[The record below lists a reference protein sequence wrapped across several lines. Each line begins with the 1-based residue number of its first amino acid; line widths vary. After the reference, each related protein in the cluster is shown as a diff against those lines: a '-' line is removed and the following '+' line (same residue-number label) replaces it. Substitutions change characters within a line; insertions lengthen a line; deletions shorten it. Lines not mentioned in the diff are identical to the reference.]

1 MVDIILADAKL
12 TPRGSVSDVTLD
24 WASGTDENDFE
35 MTIADP
41 TPAPV
46 RGWWW
51 WIDDTEIGGRID
63 DMRTTVTS
71 GASEVT
77 WLGRTWTGLLAS
89 KIIRPDSGQDYL
101 TVSGRLPNV
110 VKSLVRR
117 IGLDS
122 VLTVDSDDKSTVTNW
137 VFKDPRYVDAYTGL
151 RNLLASCGRRLDINA
166 RNNRILLGITPV
178 ETIGNTVDSN
188 LVDFKAETK
197 HRTVNHLIGLGEQDL
212 KNRYVSEWYAD
223 SRGNVSRKQ
232 TFTGVEEVAEIY
244 DYSAAEQKTLD
255 DSTMKRLQELQTGGT
270 VDVTLA
276 ESIGERLKVDDIVT
290 ASDHNTGLTVTAKV
304 TKRIIKI
311 SDGIMT
317 ASCEVGQSV
326 VKEAISGR

>member
-41 TPAPV
+41 TPVPV

-51 WIDDTEIGGRID
+51 WIDGTEIGGRID

-101 TVSGRLPNV
+101 TVSGRLPDV

-122 VLTVDSDDKSTVTNW
+122 VLTVDSDDQSTVTNW

-178 ETIGNTVDSN
+178 ETIGNTVDSD

-197 HRTVNHLIGLGEQDL
+197 HRTVNHIIGLGEQDL

-223 SRGNVSRKQ
+223 RRGNVTRKQ
-232 TFTGVEEVAEIY
+232 TLTGADEICEIY

-255 DSTMKRLQELQTGGT
+255 DNTQKRLQELQTGGT

-317 ASCEVGQSV
+317 TSCEVGQSV
-326 VKEAISGR
+326 VKEVISGR

>member
-1 MVDIILADAKL
+1 MVDIVLADSNL
-12 TPRGSVSDVTLD
+12 TPRASVSDVTLD
-24 WASGTDENDFE
+24 WASGADENDFE
-35 MTIADP
+35 LTIADQP
-41 TPAPV
+41 QTPA

-51 WIDDTEIGGRID
+51 WIDGTEIGGRID

-71 GASEVT
+71 GASETT

-101 TVSGRLPNV
+101 TVSGKLPEV
-110 VKSLVRR
+110 VRSLVRR

-122 VLTVDSDDKSTVTNW
+122 VLTVDSDDQSVITDY
-137 VFKDPRYVDAYTGL
+137 VFKDPRYVDSYTGL
-151 RNLLASCGRRLDINA
+151 RALLAFCGRRLDFHA
-166 RNNRILLGITPV
+166 EDNRILLGIAPV
-178 ETIGNTVDSN
+178 ETIGNTVDSD

-197 HRTVNHLIGLGEQDL
+197 HRTVNHLIGLGEEDL

-223 SRGNVSRKQ
+223 AQGNVSRKQ
-232 TFTGVEEVAEIY
+232 TLTGVDEVCEIY
-244 DYSAAEQKTLD
+244 DYSCAEQQTLD
-255 DSTMKRLQELQTGGT
+255 DNTMKRLQELQTGGA
-270 VDVTLA
+270 VDVTLS
-276 ESIGERLKVDDIVT
+276 ESAGESLRVDDIVT

-326 VKEAISGR
+326 VKETYPGR

>member
-12 TPRGSVSDVTLD
+12 IPRGSVSDVTLD

-35 MTIADP
+35 LTIADP
-41 TPAPV
+41 TPAPA

-51 WIDDTEIGGRID
+51 WIDGTEIGGRID

-101 TVSGRLPNV
+101 TVSGGLPDV
-110 VKSLVRR
+110 VRSLVRR

-122 VLTVDSDDKSTVTNW
+122 VLTVDSDDQSVITDY
-137 VFKDPRYVDAYTGL
+137 VFKDPRYVDSYTGL
-151 RNLLASCGRRLDINA
+151 RALLAFCGRRLDFHA
-166 RNNRILLGITPV
+166 EDNRILLGITPV
-178 ETIGNTVDSN
+178 ETVGNTVDSD

-212 KNRYVSEWYAD
+212 KNRYISEWYAD
-223 SRGNVSRKQ
+223 TQGNVSRKQ
-232 TFTGVEEVAEIY
+232 TLTGVDEVCEIY
-244 DYSAAEQKTLD
+244 DYSCAEQKTLD
-255 DSTMKRLQELQTGGT
+255 DNTMKRLQELQTGGA
-270 VDVTLA
+270 VDVTLT
-276 ESIGERLKVDDIVT
+276 ESVGEKLRVDDVVT
-290 ASDHNTGLTVTAKV
+290 AADHNTGLTVTAKV

-326 VKEAISGR
+326 VKETYPGR

>member
-51 WIDDTEIGGRID
+51 WIDGTEIGGRID

-101 TVSGRLPNV
+101 TVSGRLPDV

-122 VLTVDSDDKSTVTNW
+122 VLTVDSDDQSTVTNW

-151 RNLLASCGRRLDINA
+151 RNLLASCGRRLDIDA

-178 ETIGNTVDSN
+178 ETIGNTVDSD

-232 TFTGVEEVAEIY
+232 TLTGVEEVAEIY
-244 DYSAAEQKTLD
+244 DYSAAEQQTLD

-290 ASDHNTGLTVTAKV
+290 ASDHNTGLTVTAKI

-317 ASCEVGQSV
+317 TSCEVGQNV

>member
-41 TPAPV
+41 TPVPV

-51 WIDDTEIGGRID
+51 WIDGTEIGGRID

-101 TVSGRLPNV
+101 TVSGRLPDV

-122 VLTVDSDDKSTVTNW
+122 VLTVDSDDQSTVTNW

-178 ETIGNTVDSN
+178 ETIGNTVDSD

-197 HRTVNHLIGLGEQDL
+197 HRTVNHIIGLGEQDL

-223 SRGNVSRKQ
+223 RRGNVTRKQ
-232 TFTGVEEVAEIY
+232 TLTGADEICEIY

-255 DSTMKRLQELQTGGT
+255 DNTQKRLQELQTGGT

-276 ESIGERLKVDDIVT
+276 ESIGERFKVDDIVT

-317 ASCEVGQSV
+317 TSCEVGQSV
-326 VKEAISGR
+326 VKEVISGR

>member
-1 MVDIILADAKL
+1 MVDIILADASL
-12 TPRGSVSDVTLD
+12 TPRASVSDVTLD

-35 MTIADP
+35 LTIADRSP
-41 TPAPV
+41 TLA

-51 WIDDTEIGGRID
+51 WIDGTEIGGRID

-101 TVSGRLPNV
+101 TMSGKLPDV
-110 VKSLVRR
+110 VGNLVRR

-122 VLTVDSDDKSTVTNW
+122 VLTVESTDQSAVTGY
-137 VFKDPRYVDAYTGL
+137 VFKNPRYVDAYTGL
-151 RNLLASCGRRLDINA
+151 RELLASCGRRLDINA
-166 RNNRILLGITPV
+166 KDNRILLGIAPV
-178 ETIGNTVDSN
+178 ETIGNTVDSD

-197 HRTVNHLIGLGEQDL
+197 HRTVNHLIGLGEEDL

-223 SRGNVSRKQ
+223 QQGNVSRKQ
-232 TFTGVEEVAEIY
+232 TLTGVDEITEIY
-244 DYSAAEQKTLD
+244 DYSCAEQQTLD
-255 DSTMKRLQELQTGGT
+255 DNTMKRLQELQTGGS
-270 VDVTLA
+270 VDVTLS
-276 ESIGERLKVDDIVT
+276 ESIGERLRVDDVVT

-317 ASCEVGQSV
+317 TSCEVGQSV
-326 VKEAISGR
+326 VRETFSGR